1 MKSEKD
7 YIYFTHQN
15 NKNNLLTSLTLK
27 NKEYESE
34 SKKNNK
40 YMITFN
46 TIKSKKL
53 EKLPEIKLK
62 FKNSV
67 KLPLLID
74 NNIDSSFE
82 KRKNYK
88 INIPKKKINLVKLIR
103 NNNENKNKNENIK
116 ENKNNKKD
124 QKNKLYNYFLKK
136 SERRRKK
143 WNELLYEI
151 NKTEDRYN
159 KEIPDLDSDL
169 TSKDKNLVENK
180 WKNSFY
186 LDEYQ
191 QFFMRNLKGKISSM
205 NYRQMTQKFR
215 EITSMCFRPGN
226 EHFIPKKL
234 ELIDYI

>member
-1 MKSEKD
+1 M
-7 YIYFTHQN
+7 
-15 NKNNLLTSLTLK
+15 
-27 NKEYESE
+27 
-34 SKKNNK
+34 
-40 YMITFN
+40 
-46 TIKSKKL
+46 
-53 EKLPEIKLK
+53 
-62 FKNSV
+62 
-67 KLPLLID
+67 
-74 NNIDSSFE
+74 
-82 KRKNYK
+82 
-88 INIPKKKINLVKLIR
+88 
-103 NNNENKNKNENIK
+103 
-116 ENKNNKKD
+116 
-124 QKNKLYNYFLKK
+124 KK

>member
-1 MKSEKD
+1 ME
-7 YIYFTHQN
+7 IY
-15 NKNNLLTSLTLK
+15 
-27 NKEYESE
+27 KEQ
-34 SKKNNK
+34 
-40 YMITFN
+40 
-46 TIKSKKL
+46 
-53 EKLPEIKLK
+53 PKLK
-62 FKNSV
+62 KQV
-67 KLPLLID
+67 YTD
-74 NNIDSSFE
+74 
-82 KRKNYK
+82 
-88 INIPKKKINLVKLIR
+88 LV
-103 NNNENKNKNENIK
+103 EASK
-116 ENKNNKKD
+116 EA
-124 QKNKLYNYFLKK
+124 
-136 SERRRKK
+136 
-143 WNELLYEI
+143 
-151 NKTEDRYN
+151 EDRYN

>member
-1 MKSEKD
+1 MKAEED
-7 YIYFTHQN
+7 YVYFIHPKIKKYEMNSLQTE
-15 NKNNLLTSLTLK
+15 NLGNLK
-27 NKEYESE
+27 N
-34 SKKNNK
+34 
-40 YMITFN
+40 N
-46 TIKSKKL
+46 TIKKNHYITNYTSFPDSTKNKITIKANNKIIKNNTKK
-53 EKLPEIKLK
+53 K
-62 FKNSV
+62 SV
-67 KLPLLID
+67 KLPLLINK
-74 NNIDSSFE
+74 NNISSFE
-82 KRKNYK
+82 KMKRYKVIIPEKKLRKNSIK
-88 INIPKKKINLVKLIR
+88 SIDESTEEKKKETYMDYFINKS
-103 NNNENKNKNENIK
+103 IK
-116 ENKNNKKD
+116 
-124 QKNKLYNYFLKK
+124 
-136 SERRRKK
+136 RKK
-143 WNELLYEI
+143 KLNKYLDEI

-215 EITSMCFRPGN
+215 EITSMCFSPGN